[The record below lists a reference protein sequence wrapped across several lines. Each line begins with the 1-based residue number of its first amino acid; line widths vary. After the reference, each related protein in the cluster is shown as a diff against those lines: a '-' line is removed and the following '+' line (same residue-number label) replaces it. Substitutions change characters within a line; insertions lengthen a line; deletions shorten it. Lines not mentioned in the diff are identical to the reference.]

1 METRFEKL
9 RAMALKAAP
18 KPKILGFKKGWVVRW
33 AVLCGFILLHS
44 ALTIALR
51 VEAIMTDIHN
61 PCINSTQVCMTEM
74 VKLFLAFVACLL
86 FDARGS
92 VALLLTQLEKAFV
105 EEGADLLKL
114 CVPAVLYTV
123 QNNLQYVIET
133 SPLFVIMYDCKVI
146 TTALFYTY
154 MLNRGFSLKEWST
167 IIALTFG
174 IAAVQSAESDVH
186 YHHASEVVGTLSVIL
201 ACLTSGFAGVFFEK
215 TLKDSKSSIWMI
227 NFQLSM
233 ISSSLSMFTCLMEDT
248 EDISKRGFFTGYDKW
263 VVAVIILQ
271 GLAGLSIALVVK
283 FSDNIYKGFAA
294 GVSIVMACLIDH
306 YIFSK
311 EVWTDAS
318 YVGIV
323 LIFGSFSYY
332 SLFLDTYEGEE
343 VAGGTPHYAGAT
355 PAKPL
360 RADWEKEREK
370 DVEVGAGVAVPLSG
384 NSPLIARPGANTHGN
399 SSPCGDIEPERVPE
413 DADDV
418 KVHVRRWP
426 VTEAALGAVSSVAN
440 WFSERDYSGPR
451 ARLSSKVGPAL
462 D

>member
-18 KPKILGFKKGWVVRW
+18 KPKILSLKKGWVVRW
-33 AVLCGFILLHS
+33 AVLCGFILLHA

-86 FDARGS
+86 FDARSS

-227 NFQLSM
+227 NFQMSM

-306 YIFSK
+306 YIFSNQ
-311 EVWTDAS
+311 VWTGAS
-318 YVGIV
+318 YAGII

-332 SLFLDTYEGEE
+332 SLYLDTFEGE
-343 VAGGTPHYAGAT
+343 VAAGAPHYAGAT

-360 RADWEKEREK
+360 RADREKEK
-370 DVEVGAGVAVPLSG
+370 DVEVGAGVALPLSG
-384 NSPLIARPGANTHGN
+384 RSPLFARPVAHTLGDSTPGA
-399 SSPCGDIEPERVPE
+399 DIEPERVPE
-413 DADDV
+413 DADDAKIHV
-418 KVHVRRWP
+418 KRWP
-426 VTEAALGAVSSVAN
+426 ITEAALGAVSYIVN
-440 WFSERDYSGPR
+440 WFSESDYSGSR
-451 ARLSSKVGPAL
+451 ARLNSKVGPAL

>member
-1 METRFEKL
+1 MDNMRKMGMKL
-9 RAMALKAAP
+9 SQKSSKL
-18 KPKILGFKKGWVVRW
+18 FKKGWMLRW
-33 AVLCGFILLHS
+33 AVLCGFILLHA

-61 PCINSTQVCMTEM
+61 PCISSTQVCMTEM
-74 VKLFLAFVACLL
+74 VKLFLAFIACLL

-154 MLNRGFSLKEWST
+154 MLNRGFSLKEWSS

-201 ACLTSGFAGVFFEK
+201 ACITSGFAGVFFEK

-227 NFQLSM
+227 NFQLSL

-248 EDISKRGFFTGYDKW
+248 EDISKRGFFTGYDQW
-263 VVAVIILQ
+263 VVAVIVLQ

-294 GVSIVMACLIDH
+294 GVSIVVACLIDH
-306 YIFSK
+306 YIFGNQ
-311 EVWTDAS
+311 VWTEAS
-318 YVGIV
+318 YVGV
-323 LIFGSFSYY
+323 TLIFVSFGYY
-332 SLFLDTYEGEE
+332 SLFLDAYEGEDLMI
-343 VAGGTPHYAGAT
+343 GSPIYAGAT
-355 PAKPL
+355 PVKPH
-360 RADWEKEREK
+360 RSEK
-370 DVEVGAGVAVPLSG
+370 DKTGDMETGAVVVPHQ
-384 NSPLIARPGANTHGN
+384 SPLIARPVAQAHSSTGA
-399 SSPCGDIEPERVPE
+399 SMDVESDCAPEELE
-413 DADDV
+413 DA

-426 VTEAALGAVSSVAN
+426 VTEAALGVLSSIAG
-440 WFSERDYSGPR
+440 WFSERDYTGPR